1 MIDISPLRS
10 NSGGIT
16 FRAEDRARRAIDT
29 AMNVEPSVL
38 QTIFTRFDADRIMS
52 EARALD
58 GDAERRAGL
67 LAGIM
72 VSIKD
77 LFDEKGQVTS
87 AGSTILADGE
97 PASRDA
103 IAVERLRAAGAVGCG
118 RTAMSEFA
126 YSGVGLNPHF
136 GNPGNIFDPARIS
149 GGSTSGGALSVA
161 LGIADVALGSD
172 TGGSVRIPA
181 ALNGLCGFKPSQ
193 SAVPL
198 DGAFPLSQSY
208 DSIGPLAITIKQCSA
223 AHAILSA
230 TVASPQNGEN
240 PRIGV
245 ANGILTEGLDT
256 QVAADFQRAIE
267 RLSAARLIL
276 SDIELPMLEG
286 FGNVNRIIVA
296 SEAHRIH
303 ADHLARMETEGDP
316 HVLRRIR
323 AAESFA
329 PNDEADARAQRA
341 AAIAAFSAQAENYDV
356 FIAPTLPTVAPLI
369 ADVEADFDRLNG
381 LMLRNPSA
389 INFLDGCAAT
399 VPMHAGQ
406 PLATGLMIFAP
417 GGDDWTVLNIAEHIK
432 TLLAS

>member
-417 GGDDWTVLNIAEHIK
+417 GGDDWTVLNIAEHIQ

>member
-1 MIDISPLRS
+1 M
-10 NSGGIT
+10 
-16 FRAEDRARRAIDT
+16 
-29 AMNVEPSVL
+29 
-38 QTIFTRFDADRIMS
+38 
-52 EARALD
+52 
-58 GDAERRAGL
+58 
-67 LAGIM
+67 
-72 VSIKD
+72 
-77 LFDEKGQVTS
+77 
-87 AGSTILADGE
+87 
-97 PASRDA
+97 
-103 IAVERLRAAGAVGCG
+103 
-118 RTAMSEFA
+118 
-126 YSGVGLNPHF
+126 
-136 GNPGNIFDPARIS
+136 
-149 GGSTSGGALSVA
+149 
-161 LGIADVALGSD
+161 
-172 TGGSVRIPA
+172 
-181 ALNGLCGFKPSQ
+181 
-193 SAVPL
+193 
-198 DGAFPLSQSY
+198 
-208 DSIGPLAITIKQCSA
+208 
-223 AHAILSA
+223 
-230 TVASPQNGEN
+230 
-240 PRIGV
+240 

-417 GGDDWTVLNIAEHIK
+417 GGDDWTVLNIAEHIQ

>member
-1 MIDISPLRS
+1 MTDISPLRS

-58 GDAERRAGL
+58 GDAERRAGP
-67 LAGIM
+67 LAGVM

-103 IAVERLRAAGAVGCG
+103 VAVERLRAAGAIGCG

-208 DSIGPLAITIKQCSA
+208 DSIGPLAITIRQCSA

-230 TVASPQNGEN
+230 TATSLQNGEN
-240 PRIGV
+240 LRIGV
-245 ANGILTEGLDT
+245 AHGLLTEGLDT

-329 PNDEADARAQRA
+329 SNDEADARAQRA
-341 AAIAAFSAQAENYDV
+341 AAIAAFSAQAENFDV

-399 VPMHAGQ
+399 VPMHADQ

-417 GGDDWTVLNIAEHIK
+417 GGDDWTVLNIAEHIQA
-432 TLLAS
+432 LLAS